1 MTETFIDL
9 HAVASMRGV
18 YLSSQLAGGK
28 VGQTAISTVIT
39 YDKGNFWFSVTP
51 PVKSANGSMI
61 KCSLQ
66 VSLQMVEVC
75 RRTCIP
81 AAGSLEVAIFHN
93 CSRLYVSDT
102 RIY

>member
-1 MTETFIDL
+1 
-9 HAVASMRGV
+9 MRGV
-18 YLSSQLAGGK
+18 YLASQLAGGK

-39 YDKGNFWFSVTP
+39 YDKGNFWFHVTP

-75 RRTCIP
+75 RRTCI
-81 AAGSLEVAIFHN
+81 
-93 CSRLYVSDT
+93 CSWKP
-102 RIY
+102 